1 MTARYPEFK
10 DLGPEI
16 RHALETR
23 DTSYI
28 EDMIG
33 KVLGCY
39 RRPDAIDEHNIPM
52 LPKMYCTMSGY
63 RSSSHVPVGEHR
75 IDVLAFTKFGT
86 GAIAFEFRRSRNISD
101 LHKDAM
107 LALERLRMKIEA
119 LDKSKKEVTMFGIA
133 FHGHK
138 VLAYTGV
145 VRR

>member
-1 MTARYPEFK
+1 MTAGYPEFK
-10 DLGPEI
+10 DPGPEI
-16 RHALETR
+16 RRALETR

-33 KVLGCY
+33 RVLGCY

-63 RSSSHVPVGEHR
+63 WSSSHVPVGEHR

-86 GAIAFEFRRSRNISD
+86 GAIAFEFRRSRKID
-101 LHKDAM
+101 ELHKDATM
-107 LALERLRMKIEA
+107 ALERLRLKIEA

-133 FHGHK
+133 FHGQNI
-138 VLAYTGV
+138 LAYAGV